1 MKDEG
6 KISTSLCVFSSFPV
20 VCQTKTKQSETRPKN
35 EQLCQILYS
44 HCTYTDIHMH
54 VYKFLCIYECICII
68 LYESL
73 HVPVTTP
80 LLPTK
85 YQTKLFLTHDIL
97 IFRTF
102 AEKSMTNVGF
112 SFVYHSIFFSSIF
125 FSRHSL
131 FRCIRY
137 K

>member
-1 MKDEG
+1 MYVDE
-6 KISTSLCVFSSFPV
+6 
-20 VCQTKTKQSETRPKN
+20 
-35 EQLCQILYS
+35 
-44 HCTYTDIHMH
+44 
-54 VYKFLCIYECICII
+54 FLCIYECICII

-112 SFVYHSIFFSSIF
+112 SFVYHSIFFSRF
-125 FSRHSL
+125 FSLDIHYLGVFAINDRVVNVHRYIFENVHVFL
-131 FRCIRY
+131 FYKNKGICIAII
-137 K
+137 